1 MKHVYGLRTY
11 CLFFRIILCLMIGMA
26 STVVF
31 AGSEG
36 KPKSKAITDQ
46 KITLNLLEAIAPQKH
61 EGEGNIVTS
70 SLGKILNDP
79 KNETLKAVKV
89 LGRKKRIQGD
99 CQKVTQIIWEEVALD
114 VVPSTE
120 MASRGIQVPTQNS
133 LKEPVK
139 KPLQSAFR
147 QRSEVIESGTPIEAK
162 GDVEGLL
169 AAARS
174 LLIRAA
180 KQGYKVVPV
189 SVKGSSRSGH
199 QVASQSASSKSSVG
213 GQEQRVRQ
221 GGRDGN
227 PLGQSPEEL
236 KGKEVSDS
244 KMGEASI
251 ILKKDPTVPL
261 GNGGASQKTSKQ
273 TSDSPLSP
281 TTSRGSPHQSASY
294 GSYPSS
300 SNGSFPQ
307 GSFPQG
313 SSPYSS
319 SSGSAHRG
327 NGLDYASSP
336 WSGQRGGK
344 KKDDSPPS
352 PVVIN
357 LGDSGNSPVSSTPT
371 DDKNLKTPKKK
382 GGGSEDDETGEVDS
396 AEGEFDYLLGKRGED
411 DDLAGMTP
419 PVIRIDYDF
428 DVCAPRIDWGTKQVI
443 LQAKALTFKDG
454 VKIVE
459 GDCADTPKRFAIQ
472 KDYTCDVCEDVVEKK
487 MPPSHNDLGFA
498 YATYRPYWLDQ
509 ASQRTY
515 LKDPQRDE
523 KHPFAL
529 KEESGK
535 CTYKVDLT
543 AQTAIPQSEL
553 IYDNRAKQRVVVEG
567 CRPSI
572 DAQSIPITTTQKSC
586 GIVHDFAEDRSIQQ
600 QRLIYSLDGVEH
612 EVVPCHDVGGWMAHE
627 FDKNICKPF
636 VDHSV
641 KKQQPMARRFIMTPQ
656 GKTYLTECEPYGSKV
671 DLEVDYAVCASEP
684 FHHDFASK
692 QSYRKGRYYYDHP
705 LKGRKYLT
713 PCQPITDSLLTN
725 IFTHKKTLV
734 GYEHNDAK
742 RISKTKIEVSI
753 DVDGTKVVIVPV
765 HIDEKET
772 EAPYAKQGEKCE
784 VTAYQTK
791 MNDQCFQ
798 EQRFRKNVVYQRID
812 GSEVL
817 ERTDDKV
824 QTVDLCVRSKE
835 TNYEP
840 AFVSYFMYRPDGPH
854 WDTGGKPINTLAGGE
869 GLFTQYSYVPFDGH
883 HLYNYFPCQGWLW
896 KTDRE
901 MGRTKITYPDLSSND
916 PPWVWTGFYKDHSVR
931 GAHSGAAGPQPT
943 AEGERWHHTERKF

>member
-1 MKHVYGLRTY
+1 MKHVYGLRAY
-11 CLFFRIILCLMIGMA
+11 CLFSRIIMFRIILFRIILCLVTM
-26 STVVF
+26 SFVF
-31 AGSEG
+31 SGVSAGPGG
-36 KPKSKAITDQ
+36 KPKSQAVVDK
-46 KITLNLLEAIAPQKH
+46 KITLNLLEPIAPQKH

-99 CQKVTQIIWEEVALD
+99 SQKVTQIIWEEVALD

-120 MASRGIQVPTQNS
+120 MASRGIQVSTQNS

-174 LLIRAA
+174 LLIRAQ
-180 KQGYKVVPV
+180 KQGYKVIAP
-189 SVKGSSRSGH
+189 SVRTTT
-199 QVASQSASSKSSVG
+199 QSASSVR
-213 GQEQRVRQ
+213 GQKQRVGQDGSVSSSKRNQ
-221 GGRDGN
+221 VDYGGEGIAVAK
-227 PLGQSPEEL
+227 SE
-236 KGKEVSDS
+236 DS
-244 KMGEASI
+244 SGD
-251 ILKKDPTVPL
+251 LKKGAEIPL
-261 GNGGASQKTSKQ
+261 EGETSQTLQKTSKQ
-273 TSDSPLSP
+273 TAGTPVSATTPQGDSFRR
-281 TTSRGSPHQSASY
+281 TSSQGGSPPGSSLPGGFPPRFSPQAFSY
-294 GSYPSS
+294 SSYPGT
-300 SNGSFPQ
+300 SNGN
-307 GSFPQG
+307 FPQG
-313 SSPYSS
+313 SSPGSS
-319 SSGSAHRG
+319 PYASGSGSSYRG

-357 LGDSGNSPVSSTPT
+357 LGDGGDSPSGNSRSGNSPVKSTSTPT
-371 DDKNLKTPKKK
+371 DDKNLKTPKKR
-382 GGGSEDDETGEVDS
+382 GAGSEEDETSEVDS
-396 AEGEFDYLLGKRGED
+396 AEGEFDYPLGQRGGD

-487 MPPSHNDLGFA
+487 VPSSHNDLGFA

-553 IYDNRAKQRVVVEG
+553 VYDNRAKQRVVVEG

-572 DAQSIPITTTQKSC
+572 DASSIPITTTQKGC
-586 GIVHDFAEDRSIQQ
+586 GIVHDFAGDRSIQQ

-612 EVVPCHDVGGWMAHE
+612 EVVPCHDVGGWMTHE
-627 FDKNICKPF
+627 FDKNVCKPF

-656 GKTYLTECEPYGSKV
+656 GKIYLTECEPYGSKV

-684 FHHDFASK
+684 FHHDVASK

-705 LKGRKYLT
+705 LKGRKYIT
-713 PCQPITDSLLTN
+713 PCQPITDSLNGGDPLAN

-734 GYEHNDAK
+734 GYEHNDTK
-742 RISKTKIEVSI
+742 RLSKTKVEVSI
-753 DVDGTKVVIVPV
+753 EVDGTKVVIVPA

-784 VTAYQTK
+784 TTPYQEK
-791 MNDQCFQ
+791 MNDPCFK
-798 EQRFRKNVVYQRID
+798 EQRFRKNVVYQRVD

-840 AFVSYFMYRPDGPH
+840 AFVSYFMYGSGPH

-869 GLFTQYSYVPFDGH
+869 GLFTQIAMFLSMIIIYTTTF
-883 HLYNYFPCQGWLW
+883 HLLVGY
-896 KTDRE
+896 
-901 MGRTKITYPDLSSND
+901 
-916 PPWVWTGFYKDHSVR
+916 
-931 GAHSGAAGPQPT
+931 
-943 AEGERWHHTERKF
+943 GEPIGKWGEPR

>member
-1 MKHVYGLRTY
+1 MTHVYFLRT
-11 CLFFRIILCLMIGMA
+11 CFLFFICCAMSSQVSAVPEAR
-26 STVVF
+26 
-31 AGSEG
+31 
-36 KPKSKAITDQ
+36 SKALLPDQ
-46 KITLNLLEAIAPQKH
+46 KINLNLLEAIAPQKH
-61 EGEGNIVTS
+61 EGEGEIVTS
-70 SLGKILNDP
+70 NLGEILNDP

-89 LGRKKRIQGD
+89 LGRKKRIHGD
-99 CQKVTQIIWEEVALD
+99 SQKVTQITWEEVALD
-114 VVPSTE
+114 VVPSPE
-120 MASRGIQVPTQNS
+120 MAAKGIQVPTQNS

-174 LLIRAA
+174 LLIRAE
-180 KQGYKVVPV
+180 KQGYKVVPF
-189 SVKGSSRSGH
+189 SVRGSSRSGH
-199 QVASQSASSKSSVG
+199 QVGSQSASSKATVG
-213 GQEQRVRQ
+213 GQEQRVGQ
-221 GGRDGN
+221 GRDGN

-251 ILKKDPTVPL
+251 VLKKDPTTPL
-261 GNGGASQKTSKQ
+261 SNGGASQRTSKQ

-307 GSFPQG
+307 GS
-313 SSPYSS
+313 SPYSS

-344 KKDDSPPS
+344 KRDDSSPS

-357 LGDSGNSPVSSTPT
+357 LGEGGNSPVSSTPT

-382 GGGSEDDETGEVDS
+382 GAGSEEDETSEVDS
-396 AEGEFDYLLGKRGED
+396 AEGEFDYPLGQRGGD

-487 MPPSHNDLGFA
+487 IPPSYNDLGFA

-553 IYDNRAKQRVVVEG
+553 VYDNRAKQRVVVEG

-572 DAQSIPITTTQKSC
+572 DAQSIPITTTQKGC
-586 GIVHDFAEDRSIQQ
+586 GIVHDFAGDRSIQQ

-612 EVVPCHDVGGWMAHE
+612 EVVPCHDVGGWMTHE
-627 FDKNICKPF
+627 FDKNVCKPF

-641 KKQQPMARRFIMTPQ
+641 KKQQPMARRFIMIPQ

-692 QSYRKGRYYYDHP
+692 QSYRQGRYYYDHP
-705 LKGRKYLT
+705 LKGRKYIT
-713 PCQPITDSLLTN
+713 PCSPITDSLLTDT
-725 IFTHKKTLV
+725 FTHKKTLV
-734 GYEHNDAK
+734 GYEHNDTK
-742 RISKTKIEVSI
+742 RLSKTKVEVSI
-753 DVDGTKVVIVPV
+753 EVDGTKVVIVPAY
-765 HIDEKET
+765 IDDT
-772 EAPYAKQGEKCE
+772 TPEAPYAKQGEKCE
-784 VTAYQTK
+784 ATAYQTK
-791 MNDQCFQ
+791 MTVNRCFK
-798 EQRFRKNVVYQRID
+798 EQYFRKNLVYQRID
-812 GSEVL
+812 GSEYL

-824 QTVDLCVRSKE
+824 QTVNHCVFSKE
-835 TNYEP
+835 TRFDP
-840 AFVSYFMYRPDGPH
+840 AFVSHFMYRTGPH

-869 GLFTQYSYVPFDGH
+869 GLFTQHGYHPFDDH
-883 HLYNYFPCQGWLW
+883 HLYNHFPGSGWLW
-896 KTDRE
+896 RTDKE
-901 MGRTKITYPDLSSND
+901 MERTKTTYPDSLSEYTEWD
-916 PPWVWTGFYKDHSVR
+916 WTGFYKDHSVR
-931 GAHSGAAGPQPT
+931 AAFHGAAGPQPT
-943 AEGERWHHTERKF
+943 AEGERWHHTARKF